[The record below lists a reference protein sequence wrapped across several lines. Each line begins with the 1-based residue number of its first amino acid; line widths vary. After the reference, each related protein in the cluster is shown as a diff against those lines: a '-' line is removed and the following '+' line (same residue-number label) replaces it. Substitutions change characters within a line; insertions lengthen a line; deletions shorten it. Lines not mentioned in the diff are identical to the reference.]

1 MLAEQKDSHFTKNV
15 CHLIKVTISTMP
27 SQAAKESHCCSFS
40 PQLTR
45 KGAYRSPTTTKR
57 PGIQELESL
66 IIGMALSRNPKLMNT
81 QGIKWLQQLTVDG
94 FLNSKSKN
102 GSAAELRKLLGK

>member
-1 MLAEQKDSHFTKNV
+1 
-15 CHLIKVTISTMP
+15 MP